1 MSFARSA
8 SRPEELL
15 QLRDWCTAIVRF
27 MASVS
32 DSALLFGE
40 MEEAIERA
48 FERRDLRGL
57 RMVARD
63 LAEWAGDLSPE
74 RQEQLDEQLLAQLG
88 RGLRNARQDA
98 QNEISRILR
107 RGQIDTADECRLLMS
122 RADEIYA
129 DDSKRAELERINAL
143 LVAYESG

>member
-1 MSFARSA
+1 MPRKRS
-8 SRPEELL
+8 SSHTEEPL

-32 DSALLFGE
+32 EPAPLFRE

-57 RMVARD
+57 RMIARD
-63 LAEWAGDLSPE
+63 VAEWASDLSPE
-74 RQEQLDEQLLAQLG
+74 HQEQLDEQLLAQLG
-88 RGLRNARQDA
+88 RGLRDARQDT
-98 QNEISRILR
+98 QKEVSRILR

-122 RADEIYA
+122 RADEIYG

>member
-1 MSFARSA
+1 MSSARRS
-8 SRPEELL
+8 SHTEEPA

-32 DSALLFGE
+32 APAPLFRE
-40 MEEAIERA
+40 MEAIERA

-63 LAEWAGDLSPE
+63 LAEWASDLSPE
-74 RQEQLDEQLLAQLG
+74 HQEQLDGQLLAQLG
-88 RGLRNARQDA
+88 RGLRGARQDA
-98 QNEISRILR
+98 QNEVSRILR

-143 LVAYESG
+143 LAAYESG

>member
-1 MSFARSA
+1 MRSP

-15 QLRDWCTAIVRF
+15 QLRDWCTAIVRYI
-27 MASVS
+27 ASL
-32 DSALLFGE
+32 SAPEPLFVG
-40 MEEAIERA
+40 MEEAIDRA

-63 LAEWAGDLSPE
+63 LAEWASDLSPE
-74 RQEQLDEQLLAQLG
+74 HQEQLDGQLLAQLG
-88 RGLRNARQDA
+88 RGLRDARQDA
-98 QNEISRILR
+98 QNEVSRILR

-143 LVAYESG
+143 LAAYEFG